1 MRHYEVI
8 FLVHPDQSEQV
19 PAMID
24 RYRTLLESNGG
35 TIHRLEDWGRR
46 QLAFMIEK
54 VYKAHYVLMNIECDG
69 NTLAELNSMFKFSDA
84 VIRNLVI
91 RKNSAVTAPS
101 PLAKSKEEIRDEA
114 VGEPPTASQ
123 ENVVAGEKKNLVDDA
138 PVATIESSAPD
149 EAESI
154 AAKTTEDGDD
164 APVATIESSAPDEAE
179 SIAAKTTEDGDDAPV
194 ATIESSAPNEAE
206 SIAAKTTEDGDEET
220 DVVQDQVV
228 MPDDSTEDGAAN
240 LLKKEED

>member
-24 RYRTLLESNGG
+24 RYRALLESNGG

-69 NTLAELNSMFKFSDA
+69 NTLTELNSMFKFSDA

-91 RKNSAVTAPS
+91 RKSRGITEPS
-101 PLAKSKEEIRDEA
+101 PLAKSKEENREERLGQSIPADEEIVEAGKGELQVDDTSVAEIEPTA
-114 VGEPPTASQ
+114 VGE
-123 ENVVAGEKKNLVDDA
+123 V
-138 PVATIESSAPD
+138 EST
-149 EAESI
+149 
-154 AAKTTEDGDD
+154 AAKPAQDSNGGIGVVEEQVVLPEDQTEDDS
-164 APVATIESSAPDEAE
+164 VESEHKGKD
-179 SIAAKTTEDGDDAPV
+179 
-194 ATIESSAPNEAE
+194 
-206 SIAAKTTEDGDEET
+206 
-220 DVVQDQVV
+220 
-228 MPDDSTEDGAAN
+228 
-240 LLKKEED
+240 

>member
-69 NTLAELNSMFKFSDA
+69 DTLAELNSMFKFSDA
-84 VIRNLVI
+84 VLRNLVI
-91 RKNSAVTAPS
+91 RRNAAVTERS
-101 PLAKSKEEIRDEA
+101 PLADDQSADDDNSRSSDEPVRGESDATEI
-114 VGEPPTASQ
+114 
-123 ENVVAGEKKNLVDDA
+123 
-138 PVATIESSAPD
+138 PVAESKSPSTETPD
-149 EAESI
+149 SDVEAES
-154 AAKTTEDGDD
+154 AGEAGTPTDEVPQSPSETGEPQETSEEKTE
-164 APVATIESSAPDEAE
+164 
-179 SIAAKTTEDGDDAPV
+179 
-194 ATIESSAPNEAE
+194 
-206 SIAAKTTEDGDEET
+206 
-220 DVVQDQVV
+220 
-228 MPDDSTEDGAAN
+228 
-240 LLKKEED
+240 

>member
-69 NTLAELNSMFKFSDA
+69 KTLTELSSMFKFSDA

-91 RKNSAVTAPS
+91 RKSRAIIEPS
-101 PLAKSKEEIRDEA
+101 PLAKSKEESRDDQI
-114 VGEPPTASQ
+114 GESTSVSEESVAPDLDK
-123 ENVVAGEKKNLVDDA
+123 ENAQVDDTVI
-138 PVATIESSAPD
+138 PEIES
-149 EAESI
+149 
-154 AAKTTEDGDD
+154 AAIREQEVEPTGVNP
-164 APVATIESSAPDEAE
+164 AQNS
-179 SIAAKTTEDGDDAPV
+179 
-194 ATIESSAPNEAE
+194 
-206 SIAAKTTEDGDEET
+206 EEEI
-220 DVVQDQVV
+220 DLVEEQAVL
-228 MPDDSTEDGAAN
+228 PADSTEEDSIESEN
-240 LLKKEED
+240 KEEV

>member
-69 NTLAELNSMFKFSDA
+69 KTLTELSSMFKFSDA

-91 RKNSAVTAPS
+91 RKSRAIIEPS
-101 PLAKSKEEIRDEA
+101 PLAKSKEENRGDQI
-114 VGEPPTASQ
+114 GESTSVS
-123 ENVVAGEKKNLVDDA
+123 EESVAPDLDKEKAQVDDTVV
-138 PVATIESSAPD
+138 PEIEP
-149 EAESI
+149 
-154 AAKTTEDGDD
+154 AAIREQEVEPTRVNP
-164 APVATIESSAPDEAE
+164 AQNS
-179 SIAAKTTEDGDDAPV
+179 
-194 ATIESSAPNEAE
+194 
-206 SIAAKTTEDGDEET
+206 EEGVGLVEEQT
-220 DVVQDQVV
+220 VL
-228 MPDDSTEDGAAN
+228 PTDSTEEDSIE
-240 LLKKEED
+240 LEKKEEV

>member
-24 RYRTLLESNGG
+24 RYRALLESNGG

-69 NTLAELNSMFKFSDA
+69 NTLTELNSMFKFSDA

-91 RKNSAVTAPS
+91 RKSGAITEPS
-101 PLAKSKEEIRDEA
+101 LLAKSKEENRDEQT
-114 VGEPPTASQ
+114 VELTP
-123 ENVVAGEKKNLVDDA
+123 AGEEIGAVDEGEGQVDDTSVEQVEPA
-138 PVATIESSAPD
+138 VVEEVGSR
-149 EAESI
+149 
-154 AAKTTEDGDD
+154 AAKPAEGSDEGVGVVDEH
-164 APVATIESSAPDEAE
+164 VALPE
-179 SIAAKTTEDGDDAPV
+179 
-194 ATIESSAPNEAE
+194 
-206 SIAAKTTEDGDEET
+206 
-220 DVVQDQVV
+220 
-228 MPDDSTEDGAAN
+228 DSTEDDSVESEHKG
-240 LLKKEED
+240 KD

>member
-24 RYRTLLESNGG
+24 RYRGLLESNGG

-69 NTLAELNSMFKFSDA
+69 NTLTELNSMFKFSDA

-91 RKNSAVTAPS
+91 RKSRAITEPS
-101 PLAKSKEEIRDEA
+101 PLAKSKDENRDERTGEPIPAGEEIVAIDKGPTQVLNTLVAEIEPA
-114 VGEPPTASQ
+114 TVEVVDSTAAKPVQGSGEGVSDVGE
-123 ENVVAGEKKNLVDDA
+123 
-138 PVATIESSAPD
+138 
-149 EAESI
+149 
-154 AAKTTEDGDD
+154 
-164 APVATIESSAPDEAE
+164 
-179 SIAAKTTEDGDDAPV
+179 
-194 ATIESSAPNEAE
+194 
-206 SIAAKTTEDGDEET
+206 
-220 DVVQDQVV
+220 QVLL
-228 MPDDSTEDGAAN
+228 PDDSTEDVIVESES
-240 LLKKEED
+240 KEKD

>member
-24 RYRTLLESNGG
+24 RYRALLESNGG

-69 NTLAELNSMFKFSDA
+69 KTLTELNSMFKFSDA

-91 RKNSAVTAPS
+91 RKSRAIIEPS
-101 PLAKSKEEIRDEA
+101 PLAKSREDNRDDQIGESGAVSEESVALDSDEEEI
-114 VGEPPTASQ
+114 Q
-123 ENVVAGEKKNLVDDA
+123 VDDTVIPEIG
-138 PVATIESSAPD
+138 PVAIGEQAVEPTMVNPPQSS
-149 EAESI
+149 EEGVGLVEEQ
-154 AAKTTEDGDD
+154 AALP
-164 APVATIESSAPDEAE
+164 A
-179 SIAAKTTEDGDDAPV
+179 
-194 ATIESSAPNEAE
+194 
-206 SIAAKTTEDGDEET
+206 
-220 DVVQDQVV
+220 
-228 MPDDSTEDGAAN
+228 DSTEGDSIESE
-240 LLKKEED
+240 KKEES

>member
-54 VYKAHYVLMNIECDG
+54 VYKAHYVLMNIECDS
-69 NTLAELNSMFKFSDA
+69 NTLSELSSMFKFSDA

-91 RKNSAVTAPS
+91 RKNRAIIEPS
-101 PLAKSKEEIRDEA
+101 PLVKSKEENRNEQTDEMT
-114 VGEPPTASQ
+114 P
-123 ENVVAGEKKNLVDDA
+123 AGEKIEAVEEGEPQVDDTSVTQLEPA
-138 PVATIESSAPD
+138 VVEEVESTTAKPAEDSD
-149 EAESI
+149 E
-154 AAKTTEDGDD
+154 G
-164 APVATIESSAPDEAE
+164 V
-179 SIAAKTTEDGDDAPV
+179 
-194 ATIESSAPNEAE
+194 
-206 SIAAKTTEDGDEET
+206 
-220 DVVQDQVV
+220 DVVEEHVAL
-228 MPDDSTEDGAAN
+228 PEDSTEDDSVESEHKG
-240 LLKKEED
+240 KD

>member
-24 RYRTLLESNGG
+24 RYRALLESNGG

-69 NTLAELNSMFKFSDA
+69 KTLTELSSMFKFSDA

-91 RKNSAVTAPS
+91 RKSRAIIEPS
-101 PLAKSKEEIRDEA
+101 PLAKSKEENRDDQI
-114 VGEPPTASQ
+114 GESTSVS
-123 ENVVAGEKKNLVDDA
+123 EESVAPDLDKEKAQVDDTVVPEIE
-138 PVATIESSAPD
+138 PVAIREQEVEPTRVNPAQNS
-149 EAESI
+149 
-154 AAKTTEDGDD
+154 
-164 APVATIESSAPDEAE
+164 
-179 SIAAKTTEDGDDAPV
+179 
-194 ATIESSAPNEAE
+194 
-206 SIAAKTTEDGDEET
+206 EEG
-220 DVVQDQVV
+220 VGLVKEQAVL
-228 MPDDSTEDGAAN
+228 PADSTEEDSIESET
-240 LLKKEED
+240 KEGV

>member
-69 NTLAELNSMFKFSDA
+69 KTLTELSSMFKFSDA

-91 RKNSAVTAPS
+91 RKSRAIIEPS
-101 PLAKSKEEIRDEA
+101 PLAKSKEENRDDQI
-114 VGEPPTASQ
+114 GESTPVS
-123 ENVVAGEKKNLVDDA
+123 EESVAPDLDKEKTQVDDTVV
-138 PVATIESSAPD
+138 PEIEP
-149 EAESI
+149 
-154 AAKTTEDGDD
+154 AAIQEQEVEPTRVNPPQNSEEGVGLVTEQ
-164 APVATIESSAPDEAE
+164 AVLPA
-179 SIAAKTTEDGDDAPV
+179 
-194 ATIESSAPNEAE
+194 
-206 SIAAKTTEDGDEET
+206 
-220 DVVQDQVV
+220 
-228 MPDDSTEDGAAN
+228 DSTEEDSIESEN
-240 LLKKEED
+240 KEEV

>member
-24 RYRTLLESNGG
+24 RYRALLDSNGG

-69 NTLAELNSMFKFSDA
+69 NTLTELTSMFKFSDA

-91 RKNSAVTAPS
+91 RKSVAITKPS
-101 PLAKSKEEIRDEA
+101 PLAKSKEESREEQAD
-114 VGEPPTASQ
+114 
-123 ENVVAGEKKNLVDDA
+123 
-138 PVATIESSAPD
+138 ESSPA
-149 EAESI
+149 
-154 AAKTTEDGDD
+154 
-164 APVATIESSAPDEAE
+164 V
-179 SIAAKTTEDGDDAPV
+179 
-194 ATIESSAPNEAE
+194 
-206 SIAAKTTEDGDEET
+206 EET
-220 DVVQDQVV
+220 VAIDEGEAQVYDTLVAEIAPAAVEEVESTVANLTKDNDEGVGVVEERVV
-228 MPDDSTEDGAAN
+228 LLDDSTEDGGVETEN
-240 LLKKEED
+240 EGKD

>member
-24 RYRTLLESNGG
+24 RYRALLESNGG

-69 NTLAELNSMFKFSDA
+69 NTLTELNSMFKFSDA

-91 RKNSAVTAPS
+91 RKSRAITEPS
-101 PLAKSKEEIRDEA
+101 PLAKSKEESRDEQT
-114 VGEPPTASQ
+114 GESTP
-123 ENVVAGEKKNLVDDA
+123 AGEEIVAVDEREPQVDHTLVA
-138 PVATIESSAPD
+138 EIEPTVV
-149 EAESI
+149 EEVEST
-154 AAKTTEDGDD
+154 AAKT
-164 APVATIESSAPDEAE
+164 AQ
-179 SIAAKTTEDGDDAPV
+179 
-194 ATIESSAPNEAE
+194 
-206 SIAAKTTEDGDEET
+206 DGDEGLGIVGE
-220 DVVQDQVV
+220 QVAL
-228 MPDDSTEDGAAN
+228 PEDLTEDDSFESEHKGKD
-240 LLKKEED
+240 

>member
-69 NTLAELNSMFKFSDA
+69 KTLTELSSMFKFSDA

-91 RKNSAVTAPS
+91 RKSRAIIEPS
-101 PLAKSKEEIRDEA
+101 PLAKSKEENRDDQI
-114 VGEPPTASQ
+114 GESTPVSEESVAPDLDKEKAQADDT
-123 ENVVAGEKKNLVDDA
+123 VVPEIE
-138 PVATIESSAPD
+138 PVAIQEPEVEPTRVNPAQN
-149 EAESI
+149 
-154 AAKTTEDGDD
+154 
-164 APVATIESSAPDEAE
+164 
-179 SIAAKTTEDGDDAPV
+179 
-194 ATIESSAPNEAE
+194 NEE
-206 SIAAKTTEDGDEET
+206 GVSLVEE
-220 DVVQDQVV
+220 QVV
-228 MPDDSTEDGAAN
+228 LPADSTEEDSIESE
-240 LLKKEED
+240 KKEEV

>member
-24 RYRTLLESNGG
+24 RYRALLESNGG

-69 NTLAELNSMFKFSDA
+69 KTLTELSSMFKFSDA

-91 RKNSAVTAPS
+91 RKSRAIIEPS
-101 PLAKSKEEIRDEA
+101 PLAKSKEESRDDQI
-114 VGEPPTASQ
+114 GESTSVS
-123 ENVVAGEKKNLVDDA
+123 EESVAPDLDKEKTQVDDTVV
-138 PVATIESSAPD
+138 PEIEPAAIREQEVEPSRVNLAQDS
-149 EAESI
+149 EEGVGLAEEQ
-154 AAKTTEDGDD
+154 AVLPA
-164 APVATIESSAPDEAE
+164 
-179 SIAAKTTEDGDDAPV
+179 
-194 ATIESSAPNEAE
+194 
-206 SIAAKTTEDGDEET
+206 
-220 DVVQDQVV
+220 
-228 MPDDSTEDGAAN
+228 DSTEEDSIESEN
-240 LLKKEED
+240 KEEV

>member
-69 NTLAELNSMFKFSDA
+69 NTLTELNSMFKFSDA

-91 RKNSAVTAPS
+91 RKSRAITQSS
-101 PLAKSKEEIRDEA
+101 PLAKSKEENRDQQTGESTPAGDAIVA
-114 VGEPPTASQ
+114 VDKGEPQ
-123 ENVVAGEKKNLVDDA
+123 VDDTS
-138 PVATIESSAPD
+138 VAEIEPSVVD
-149 EAESI
+149 EVEST
-154 AAKTTEDGDD
+154 AAKPAQD
-164 APVATIESSAPDEAE
+164 SDE
-179 SIAAKTTEDGDDAPV
+179 GNGV
-194 ATIESSAPNEAE
+194 V
-206 SIAAKTTEDGDEET
+206 EEQM
-220 DVVQDQVV
+220 VL
-228 MPDDSTEDGAAN
+228 PEDSTEDDSVDSEHKG
-240 LLKKEED
+240 KD

>member
-24 RYRTLLESNGG
+24 RYRALLESNGG

-69 NTLAELNSMFKFSDA
+69 KTLTELSSMFKFSDA

-91 RKNSAVTAPS
+91 RKSRAIIEPS
-101 PLAKSKEEIRDEA
+101 PLAKSKEESRDDQI
-114 VGEPPTASQ
+114 GESTSVS
-123 ENVVAGEKKNLVDDA
+123 EESVAPDLDKEKTQVDDTVVPEIE
-138 PVATIESSAPD
+138 PVAIREQEVEPTRVNPAQNS
-149 EAESI
+149 
-154 AAKTTEDGDD
+154 
-164 APVATIESSAPDEAE
+164 
-179 SIAAKTTEDGDDAPV
+179 
-194 ATIESSAPNEAE
+194 
-206 SIAAKTTEDGDEET
+206 EEG
-220 DVVQDQVV
+220 VGLVKKQVV
-228 MPDDSTEDGAAN
+228 LPADSTEEDSIESEN
-240 LLKKEED
+240 KEEV

>member
-69 NTLAELNSMFKFSDA
+69 KTLTELSSMFKFSDA

-91 RKNSAVTAPS
+91 RKSRAIIEPS
-101 PLAKSKEEIRDEA
+101 PLAKSKEENRDDQIGESTSVSGESVAPDLDKEKAQVDNTVVPEIEPAAIREQEVEPTRVNPA
-114 VGEPPTASQ
+114 QNSEEGVGLVEEQLVLPAAST
-123 ENVVAGEKKNLVDDA
+123 EEDS
-138 PVATIESSAPD
+138 IES
-149 EAESI
+149 E
-154 AAKTTEDGDD
+154 
-164 APVATIESSAPDEAE
+164 
-179 SIAAKTTEDGDDAPV
+179 
-194 ATIESSAPNEAE
+194 N
-206 SIAAKTTEDGDEET
+206 
-220 DVVQDQVV
+220 
-228 MPDDSTEDGAAN
+228 
-240 LLKKEED
+240 KEEV